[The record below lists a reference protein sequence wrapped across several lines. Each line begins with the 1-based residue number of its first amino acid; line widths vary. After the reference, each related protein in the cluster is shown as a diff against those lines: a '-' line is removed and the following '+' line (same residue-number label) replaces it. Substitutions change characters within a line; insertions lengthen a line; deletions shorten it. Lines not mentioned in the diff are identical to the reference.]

1 MNDDHGIEAA
11 LASETATVTDTAP
24 ATDLRQEAPVLI
36 VDDDKMYTLALRRFL
51 QGRGVRVTVCN
62 TAQQALTLPP
72 GTYRAAVVDVYLEGD
87 KDGLRLVRRLL
98 TLQPDLP
105 VIVIS
110 GCSDDD
116 VRTAVQQSGAAHFI
130 TKPFRLGHLLT
141 VLGHLLQVQASVGAA
156 ADGTQEPALFVAAEA
171 A

>member
-1 MNDDHGIEAA
+1 MDDDSGIETGPG
-11 LASETATVTDTAP
+11 SATTP
-24 ATDLRQEAPVLI
+24 AVEPAQEAPVLV

-51 QGRGVRVTVCN
+51 QGRGTAVTVCH
-62 TAQQALTLPP
+62 TARQALSLPP
-72 GTYRAAVVDVYLEGD
+72 GTFRAAVVDVYLEGD

-98 TLQPDLP
+98 ALQPDLP

-110 GCSDDD
+110 GCSDDE
-116 VRTAVQQSGAAHFI
+116 VRQAVQQSGAAHFI

-141 VLGHLLQVQASVGAA
+141 VLGHLIQGQAA
-156 ADGTQEPALFVAAEA
+156 AAPADDDLREPALLAPAAA